1 MVSEVAMLGAGGLEM
16 ITTLFGEGGLGGIL
30 AQADDDLGSK
40 GLFGDYSPFHVFV
53 WPGGGVIGV
62 VLWLLSIVM
71 VTLVIQTLLAIR
83 RINVLP
89 DATKAQIQQL
99 FDNKQYREAVEL
111 TATQPDYLSYIVN
124 ASLSEAARGYNAM
137 EKALAEA
144 ANERTGRL
152 LRSIEYLNLLGNI
165 GPMLGLLGTVYGMI
179 LAFFQIVSTGGAV
192 KPEQLAEALGIKLV
206 CTFMGLVVAIPS
218 LTVYGL
224 MRNRIDV
231 LANEAVVTA
240 QDLVAIFKPGAKT
253 A

>member
-1 MVSEVAMLGAGGLEM
+1 MLSGVTSMLGGLDALPM
-16 ITTLFGEGGLGGIL
+16 ALIGNRG
-30 AQADDDLGSK
+30 
-40 GLFGDYSPFHVFV
+40 FV
-53 WPGGGVIGV
+53 EIFIWPGGGVIGL

-71 VTLVIQTLLAIR
+71 VALVIQAFLTVR

-99 FDNKQYREAVEL
+99 FENKQYREVVEL
-111 TATQPDYLSYIVN
+111 TAAQPDYLSYIVH

-144 ANERTGRL
+144 ANERTSRM

-179 LAFFQIVSTGGAV
+179 LAFFTIVSKGGAV
-192 KPEQLAEALGIKLV
+192 EPAELAEALGIKLV

-218 LTVYGL
+218 LTAYGL

-231 LANEAVVTA
+231 LAGEAVTTA
-240 QDLVAIFKPGAKT
+240 TDLVSIFKPGGKG
-253 A
+253 

>member
-1 MVSEVAMLGAGGLEM
+1 MVSDVML
-16 ITTLFGEGGLGGIL
+16 GLGGLDISGLSGLL
-30 AQADDDLGSK
+30 AQAAPSSE
-40 GLFGDYSPFHVFV
+40 GLFGNKSAFHVFI
-53 WPGGGVIGV
+53 WPGGGVIGL
-62 VLWLLSIVM
+62 VLWALSIFM
-71 VTLVIQTLLAIR
+71 VALITQAFLAVR

-111 TATQPDYLSYIVN
+111 TATQPDYLSYIVH

-179 LAFFQIVSTGGAV
+179 LAFFKIVSRGGAV
-192 KPEQLAEALGIKLV
+192 EPAELAEALGIKLV
-206 CTFMGLVVAIPS
+206 CTFMGLIVAIPS
-218 LTVYGL
+218 LTIYGL

-231 LANEAVVTA
+231 LAGEAVVTA
-240 QDLVAIFKPGAKT
+240 QDLVAIFKPGANK
-253 A
+253 

>member
-1 MVSEVAMLGAGGLEM
+1 MASGLDLPLAMFGNKGFVEVF
-16 ITTLFGEGGLGGIL
+16 I
-30 AQADDDLGSK
+30 
-40 GLFGDYSPFHVFV
+40 
-53 WPGGGVIGV
+53 WPGGGSIGL
-62 VLWLLSIVM
+62 VLWALSIVM
-71 VTLVIQTLLAIR
+71 VALVIQAFLAIR

-89 DATKAQIQQL
+89 DATKIQVQQL

-111 TATQPDYLSYIVN
+111 TATQPDYLSYIVH
-124 ASLSEAARGYNAM
+124 ASLSEANRGYNAM

-152 LRSIEYLNLLGNI
+152 MRSIEYLNLLGNI

-179 LAFFQIVSTGGAV
+179 LAFFTIVAKGGAV
-192 KPEQLAEALGIKLV
+192 EPAELAEALGIKLV

-231 LANEAVVTA
+231 LAGEAVVTA
-240 QDLVAIFKPGAKT
+240 QDMVAIFKPGASK
-253 A
+253 